1 MSNPNEKL
9 TALGIELPEPTVPQ
23 GSYTPCVQAGNLV
36 FVSGQGPRYNG
47 ELIYKEVVGDTLNL
61 EQGQDAARICGLNLI
76 SHIKR
81 WCGGDLRKVKRVV
94 RLAGVVRCTSDFTDQ
109 AKVMNGAS
117 DLMRDV
123 FGDAGI
129 HARIATGTHALPS
142 GMSVEIEAVFELE
155 T

>member
-1 MSNPNEKL
+1 MNNPNEQLKKL
-9 TALGIELPEPTVPQ
+9 NIDLPEPTEPQ
-23 GSYTPCVQAGNLV
+23 GSYTPCVQTGNLV
-36 FVSGQGPRYNG
+36 FISGQGPRYNG
-47 ELIYKEVVGDTLNL
+47 ELLYKEVVGESLSL

-81 WCGGDLRKVKRVV
+81 CCGGDLRKVKRVV
-94 RLAGVVRCTSDFTDQ
+94 RLAGVVRSAPDFTDH

-142 GMSVEIEAVFELE
+142 GMSVEIEAVFEIDN
-155 T
+155 